1 MGTFPDVHLFVA
13 PCIVLKSF
21 FLLLGRRSLTRS
33 RRDPLQLFLGPSCR
47 YVAWSTCHQDM
58 ESGSSAP
65 NAGLFE
71 LGQLLAGTNSC
82 PLARD
87 NLINSSRFIHV
98 HTSPTTSSKPDLA
111 ISPGYNRAPLVSAA
125 PCFFCPLCSRFILHL
140 RCSAGWFCSG
150 VGESGVPP

>member
-1 MGTFPDVHLFVA
+1 MHSPQIILPPPGKAKPRTKQAGPTSALPGSFLQVSCLEHL
-13 PCIVLKSF
+13 
-21 FLLLGRRSLTRS
+21 
-33 RRDPLQLFLGPSCR
+33 PSGYGVR
-47 YVAWSTCHQDM
+47 
-58 ESGSSAP
+58 SSAP
-65 NAGLFE
+65 NTGLFE

-125 PCFFCPLCSRFILHL
+125 PCFFCLLCSRFILYL

-150 VGESGVPP
+150 VGEIRGTTLTW